1 MWTFVLECRPNVDLF
16 EQKGPHV
23 DLWRKMW
30 TYLATLQGVNWREVH
45 RPIMDLQNQR
55 LTSQIRDCH
64 REETSYFELF

>member
-30 TYLATLQGVNWREVH
+30 TYLATLQFYCNK
-45 RPIMDLQNQR
+45 
-55 LTSQIRDCH
+55 
-64 REETSYFELF
+64 ELAKGPKGL